1 MAWKKPT
8 FEDEETKMS
17 KFNAAGLISTTIE
30 KLWVDCHDAMSSGKF
45 ILWNTKLDSIWTIL
59 GGDVREGSPE
69 DKDFREIC
77 LKIYDNGNLGGK
89 VGTGFNKTKNPDN
102 ATQYQWLIKKSLF
115 LRRLQNKQ
123 GKGTAYTSDDED
135 DFD

>member
-1 MAWKKPT
+1 MAWKKPN

-17 KFNAAGLISTTIE
+17 KFNAAGLISATIE
-30 KLWVDCHDAMSSGKF
+30 KLWVDCHNAMANGNYV
-45 ILWNTKLDSIWTIL
+45 LWNTKLDSIWTIL
-59 GGDVREGSPE
+59 GGDVKEGSDE
-69 DKDFREIC
+69 DEKFRKIC
-77 LKIYDNGNLGGK
+77 LKIYNNGSLKGK
-89 VGTGFNKTKNPDN
+89 IGTGFNKKENPDN
-102 ATQYQWLIKKSLF
+102 TKQYQWLIKKSLF

>member
-30 KLWVDCHDAMSSGKF
+30 KLHSEGHDAMASGNYV
-45 ILWNTKLDSIWTIL
+45 LWNTKLDSIWTIL
-59 GGDVREGSPE
+59 GGDVKDDDTD
-69 DKDFREIC
+69 DKKFKKIC
-77 LKIYDNGNLGGK
+77 LKVFDNGSLKGK
-89 VGTGFNKTKNPDN
+89 IGTGFNKRENPDN
-102 ATQYQWLIKKSLF
+102 ATQYQWLIRKSLF
-115 LRRLQNKQ
+115 LRRLQNRQ